1 MKKNTR
7 VKHPVLF
14 AVIRLFVVVIVV
26 FVCREFMLFRK
37 VFVIIRSD
45 DGEIKVTGV
54 TCIDEIGL
62 KEIVNESGER
72 SKEFYEV
79 LRDWDQYE
87 NHAEYEY
94 TVNYNILNHNYFNV
108 KEKPGTETYYKID
121 FELDGEPNV
130 AIISHYLLDSSKY
143 DRMVWVID
151 KDYDG
156 QTCLS
161 EGHCDNGGF
170 RKHLIL

>member
-7 VKHPVLF
+7 VKHPVLL

-79 LRDWDQYE
+79 L
-87 NHAEYEY
+87 
-94 TVNYNILNHNYFNV
+94 L
-108 KEKPGTETYYKID
+108 
-121 FELDGEPNV
+121 
-130 AIISHYLLDSSKY
+130 
-143 DRMVWVID
+143 RMLREASVR
-151 KDYDG
+151 
-156 QTCLS
+156 
-161 EGHCDNGGF
+161 NA
-170 RKHLIL
+170 